1 MHLISSCIILFA
13 LLFSNTM
20 HADGL
25 PLPYLVREPLVTSS
39 QMPVLV
45 LLHGLGSN
53 EQDLFALAHRVPDR
67 YLVVAVRAPIEVGA
81 NQFAWYQV
89 DFSTG
94 KPIYNRSQEQA
105 SRSTLLQFIEQLKLI
120 YPTCGKVYF
129 AGFSQGAIMSYS
141 IGLTRPDLVQG
152 IAVLSGRLLE
162 ELKPSLRP
170 NDSLRSL
177 SIFIAHGTYDKV
189 LDVSYARSSH
199 AYLQSLSLQPRY
211 KEYAAAHTLNE
222 EMIKDLVQ
230 WLHER

>member
-105 SRSTLLQFIEQLKLI
+105 SRSTLLRFIEQLKLM
-120 YPTCGKVYF
+120 YPNCGKVYF
-129 AGFSQGAIMSYS
+129 AGFS
-141 IGLTRPDLVQG
+141 
-152 IAVLSGRLLE
+152 
-162 ELKPSLRP
+162 
-170 NDSLRSL
+170 
-177 SIFIAHGTYDKV
+177 
-189 LDVSYARSSH
+189 
-199 AYLQSLSLQPRY
+199 
-211 KEYAAAHTLNE
+211 
-222 EMIKDLVQ
+222 
-230 WLHER
+230 